1 MKLNINKKII
11 LNESVLQQTEQKL
24 LQVNKPDKIFT
35 PTNSKELNASGL
47 RNLFSGQ
54 KSSDTYMA
62 RMSKH
67 ASDQSLG
74 KSSSLNESTQ
84 INNANTILN
93 LQKAFG
99 DEFNTVYQY
108 FIQANILEYSQN
120 YNSIVKELKQHGM
133 EEYHHAKL
141 IANRIKELGGKVDP
155 NPLKALQINTC
166 GYIEPHNPD
175 SYDIVNMAFNGEECV
190 IQTYTKMANEAYQ
203 ANDIVTYDMLMKII
217 EDEQDHS
224 NELQDI
230 IKKFNLKPQGEK
242 L

>member
-1 MKLNINKKII
+1 
-11 LNESVLQQTEQKL
+11 
-24 LQVNKPDKIFT
+24 
-35 PTNSKELNASGL
+35 
-47 RNLFSGQ
+47 
-54 KSSDTYMA
+54 MA

-175 SYDIVNMAFNGEECV
+175 SYDIVNKRDGARY
-190 IQTYTKMANEAYQ
+190 IPIPYTNREYTNMTDWLITVRCYGLDFESL
-203 ANDIVTYDMLMKII
+203 IHLP
-217 EDEQDHS
+217 
-224 NELQDI
+224 L
-230 IKKFNLKPQGEK
+230 
-242 L
+242 